1 MAGLFRC
8 GSSSIGDV
16 DHHPAALR
24 TGFHVAVRLDH
35 LVELEYP
42 VDHRL
47 EQAIAGQLLDVR
59 EGRALLT
66 DSSLRSR
73 PISG

>member
-59 EGRALLT
+59 EGALLT